1 MNVSQEYYFY
11 KFNWILY
18 LDTFVLSWSYF
29 ILFFCSEKNQGTE
42 KIQNLPNFIL
52 QVSSKMRKPDSRFQ
66 TLISSATCFRR
77 SYKMLRKYFHYL
89 VFKFCVKVLNQLTV
103 KYIKYNNPWSELLSK
118 NKSESLILT
127 RDRCFILFVW
137 FFHFILWKI
146 GLKYVA
152 IYSLNIIG

>member
-1 MNVSQEYYFY
+1 MI
-11 KFNWILY
+11 ILHIIFR
-18 LDTFVLSWSYF
+18 LGKKSRHR
-29 ILFFCSEKNQGTE
+29 KNTE
-42 KIQNLPNFIL
+42 LAQLYTA
-52 QVSSKMRKPDSRFQ
+52 SSKMRKPDSRFQ
-66 TLISSATCFRR
+66 TLISSDTSFRR

-137 FFHFILWKI
+137 FFHFILWKF

>member
-1 MNVSQEYYFY
+1 MDLIPGYVCVIMI
-11 KFNWILY
+11 ILHIIF
-18 LDTFVLSWSYF
+18 LLGKKSRHR
-29 ILFFCSEKNQGTE
+29 

-66 TLISSATCFRR
+66 ILISSATCFRR